1 MNNGR
6 LTNII
11 GMNGSGMVRVC
22 TTISAGRGTR
32 DIPVD
37 LEPKLIVRLAYLLEA
52 TKDGACDTSTSRI
65 VDGDRNGY
73 HVGHAVW
80 HLRNPER
87 AVPCID
93 PAMVIDMRSLPS
105 GEDAE

>member
-1 MNNGR
+1 MSEGR
-6 LTNII
+6 LTDII
-11 GMNGSGMVRVC
+11 GMGGSGMVRVC

-32 DIPVD
+32 NIPVD

-52 TKDGACDTSTSRI
+52 TKDRACDTSTSR
-65 VDGDRNGY
+65 VADPHESGY
-73 HVGHAVW
+73 HVGHAIW

-105 GEDAE
+105 GDSE